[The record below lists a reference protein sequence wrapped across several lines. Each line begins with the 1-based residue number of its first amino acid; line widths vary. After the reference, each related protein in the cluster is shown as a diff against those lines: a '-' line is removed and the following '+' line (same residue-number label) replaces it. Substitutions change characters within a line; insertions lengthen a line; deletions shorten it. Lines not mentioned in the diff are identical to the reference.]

1 AKVAEA
7 FANADPKTQGF
18 ILKMAALAASAGPVL
33 KVFGKMSSVFGKT
46 ISTMFEKAG
55 NIDSKWQQFITK
67 PITRGCSSDLQ
78 AVKGCVSKYK
88 SNLAGLESAGVNV
101 NLLTRF
107 TTLKDTI
114 VGLFPT
120 LDTFGANLRA

>member
-1 AKVAEA
+1 EAGKRYGTTESQLKILRGQLNDVAITFGGPLVAALNSAISAAKPMIETLAKVAEA

-67 PITRGCSSDLQ
+67 PITRGSSSALQ
-78 AVKGCVSKYK
+78 AV
-88 SNLAGLESAGVNV
+88 
-101 NLLTRF
+101 
-107 TTLKDTI
+107 
-114 VGLFPT
+114 
-120 LDTFGANLRA
+120 